1 MYAFS
6 IEMRTTEIGVP
17 LDGAHIS
24 TDFAGILKN
33 NKSYTVRL
41 QFYTFLV
48 RENYARDFWILVL
61 YGSLT

>member
-33 NKSYTVRL
+33 NKSYTVR
-41 QFYTFLV
+41 
-48 RENYARDFWILVL
+48 
-61 YGSLT
+61 S